1 MTRLLTKAPPVKRRT
16 AALSISKDSKMAKKG
31 KKCGEV
37 MGVTAAE
44 CTAVCCCCPCSI
56 IELLVLAFYKIPAR
70 LCKKVLRWKKRH
82 LMKKKKKKNQ
92 QDLLGPTKC
101 RPTGKELEAELDHMM
116 GKGEPC
122 DSGVDNHD
130 DSCARAVDFEQ
141 KMWDRFRGAGFWR
154 SPSQREETPN

>member
-16 AALSISKDSKMAKKG
+16 AALSISKDSKMAKKE

-70 LCKKVLRWKKRH
+70 LCKKVLRWKKRES
-82 LMKKKKKKNQ
+82 
-92 QDLLGPTKC
+92 T
-101 RPTGKELEAELDHMM
+101 RFELEAELDHMM

-122 DSGVDNHD
+122 DCGVDNHD